1 MNTLQDYIKVFDN
14 VIPKK
19 LCDKIIST
27 TKNSKIWTPTVVGKR
42 GIIDKSVRNVDIIS
56 ISKKQLQNQH
66 PILKELDEEL
76 FKCSLSAIKHYKSN
90 FKQLEI
96 SNDTGYDLLRY
107 SQGCFYREHVDS
119 FLQRPR
125 TVSCSFILNDDYEG
139 GEFAFLNRDI
149 QIKPSAGSAL
159 MFPSN
164 FMYPHEVMPV
174 LSGSRY
180 SIITWFV

>member
-76 FKCSLSAIKHYKSN
+76 KNS
-90 FKQLEI
+90 KQ
-96 SNDTGYDLLRY
+96 
-107 SQGCFYREHVDS
+107 
-119 FLQRPR
+119 
-125 TVSCSFILNDDYEG
+125 
-139 GEFAFLNRDI
+139 
-149 QIKPSAGSAL
+149 
-159 MFPSN
+159 
-164 FMYPHEVMPV
+164 
-174 LSGSRY
+174 
-180 SIITWFV
+180 

>member
-1 MNTLQDYIKVFDN
+1 MHTLQDHIKVFEH

-19 LCDKIIST
+19 LCGKIIST
-27 TKNSKIWTPTVVGKR
+27 TKNSQIWSPTVVGKR
-42 GIIDKSVRNVDIIS
+42 AIVDKFIRNVDVIS
-56 ISKKQLQNQH
+56 ISKKNLQDQY
-66 PILKELDEEL
+66 PILRELDEEL
-76 FKCSLSAIKHYKSN
+76 LKCSANAIKHYKSN
-90 FKQLEI
+90 FKLLEI

-107 SQGCFYREHVDS
+107 SEGCFYKEHVDS

-125 TVSCSFILNDDYEG
+125 TISCSFILNDDYEG
-139 GEFAFLNRDI
+139 GEFAFFNREM
-149 QIKPSAGSAL
+149 QIKPSTGSAL

-174 LSGSRY
+174 TSGNRY